1 MKVLV
6 YSAKDFEIP
15 FLTNANENR
24 HQLTFLKEPLDADTA
39 FKSIGHQAISIF
51 SGDDASSLVLET
63 LKNLEVKYI
72 SLRSTGY
79 NNVHLQTAQK
89 YNLRIA
95 NVPNYSPNAIAEH
108 AVALLLALNRKII
121 RANHQVHRF
130 NFLLDNLMGFD
141 LNGKTIGIVGTGNIG
156 SIMAKIMH
164 GFGCNI
170 LGHDLVENPV
180 LQQLYGV
187 RYTDMKTL
195 CSESD
200 VISLHLPLDK
210 STYDIINADLI
221 NLMKENAILI
231 NTARGALVHTEA
243 LIEALKEGKI
253 AAYGSDVYERE
264 KGIFFRKNAEHEVKD
279 EMLKRL
285 LNLPSVLLTP
295 HQAFM
300 TKEAL
305 TNLAKTTIANID
317 DWEANGVCVN
327 ELWTETEVKGWG

>member
-6 YSAKDFEIP
+6 YSAKDFEVP
-15 FLTNANENR
+15 FLTKANGNR
-24 HQLTFLKEPLDADTA
+24 HQLTFLKEPLDVATA

-79 NNVHLQTAQK
+79 NNVHLQTAK
-89 YNLRIA
+89 KFNLRIA
-95 NVPNYSPNAIAEH
+95 NVPDYSPNAIAEH

-121 RANHQVHRF
+121 LANRQVHRF

-141 LNGKTIGIVGTGNIG
+141 LKGKTVGIVGTGNIG
-156 SIMAKIMH
+156 SVMAKIMN
-164 GFGCNI
+164 GFGCHI

-180 LQQLYGV
+180 LQKLYGV
-187 RYTDMKTL
+187 RYTDLKTL
-195 CSESD
+195 CMESD
-200 VISLHLPLDK
+200 IISLHLPLDRD
-210 STYDIINADLI
+210 TYDIINADLI
-221 NLMKENAILI
+221 DLMKENAILI

-243 LIEALKEGKI
+243 LIEALKEKKI
-253 AAYGSDVYERE
+253 SAYGSDVYERE
-264 KGIFFRKNAEHEVKD
+264 KGVFFRKNAEHEVKD

-285 LNLPSVLLTP
+285 LSFPNVLLTP

-300 TKEAL
+300 TTEAL

-317 DWEANGVCVN
+317 AWETSGVCAN
-327 ELWTETEVKGWG
+327 ELWTETEIIG